1 MEMKEETMTKEEL
14 NKVILKQEK
23 ERRILEMLKYDMP
36 LSRNLTVKDV
46 SKLMFT
52 IVFVAVIIYLF
63 IRG

>member
-14 NKVILKQEK
+14 NKIILKQEK